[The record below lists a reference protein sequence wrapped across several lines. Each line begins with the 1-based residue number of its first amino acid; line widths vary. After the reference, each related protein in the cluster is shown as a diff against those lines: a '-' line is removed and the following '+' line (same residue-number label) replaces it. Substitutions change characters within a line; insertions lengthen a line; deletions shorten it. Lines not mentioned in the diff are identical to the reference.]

1 MGVCVPNFRSVSFF
15 VWPGNVTQINTQ
27 IHIYILVK
35 LGISLTGCSP
45 YVDFEIRKYFISRKS
60 SKTVRIF
67 HLKFCR
73 YRKILIPRFSI
84 LAPYICYQLQCI
96 GFSKKHSEF
105 FISQNPREASSRS
118 RIFLFSLV
126 YIYVCICVFMFV
138 RPPGQTKND
147 RDLKFGTHTPLD
159 HI

>member
-73 YRKILIPRFSI
+73 YHKILIPRFSI
-84 LAPYICYQLQCI
+84 LAPYMSPTLVHGLFEKNIPNIL
-96 GFSKKHSEF
+96 F
-105 FISQNPREASSRS
+105 FKIH
-118 RIFLFSLV
+118 
-126 YIYVCICVFMFV
+126 V
-138 RPPGQTKND
+138 RGAAG
-147 RDLKFGTHTPLD
+147 RGLCGG
-159 HI
+159 